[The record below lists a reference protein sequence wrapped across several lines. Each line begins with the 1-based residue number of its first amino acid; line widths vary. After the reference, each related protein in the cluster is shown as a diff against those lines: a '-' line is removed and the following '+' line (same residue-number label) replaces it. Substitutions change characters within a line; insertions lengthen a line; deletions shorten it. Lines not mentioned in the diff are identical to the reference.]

1 MLVAT
6 GLLDTVQPQRLITH
20 RFPATAAAEAF
31 DLLDRE
37 PGEAVQ
43 VVLTY

>member
-1 MLVAT
+1 
-6 GLLDTVQPQRLITH
+6 LLESVRPQRLITH
-20 RFPATAAAEAF
+20 RFPASAAAEAF

-37 PGEAVQ
+37 PAEVLQ